1 MMKVAVVGPTGVLGR
16 SLVPLLLER
25 GHQVR
30 ALGLSTEKIRGLF
43 GDAVEAVTCDLLADG
58 LESRLPEMLAG
69 CQAAFHIATAIPRD
83 FSAPGAWDT
92 NTRLRTTGTRR
103 LLDAAL
109 EVGVR
114 HYVQQSI
121 SLAYPDRG
129 AAWIE
134 EYTPLDE
141 SPERAEIC
149 DPVIRMEGMLRA
161 ISPDDLEWCILRGGT
176 FVGPGTFQ
184 ERHMA
189 DLRAGREKVPCDGS
203 AYVSLVHVGDM
214 ARACAAVLE
223 REAAGAILNINAEP
237 MQQGDYL
244 DRLAQAAGAPRPE
257 RDPSQPC
264 PPSCRCSTRA
274 ARKLLG
280 WESLNSVIP

>member
-1 MMKVAVVGPTGVLGR
+1 MKVALVGPTGVLGR

-30 ALGLSTEKIRGLF
+30 ALGLSTEAIRGLF
-43 GDAVEAVTCDLLADG
+43 GDAVEAVACDLLAEG
-58 LESRLPEMLAG
+58 LESRLPGMLDS

-92 NTRLRTTGTRR
+92 NTRLRTVGTRR
-103 LLDAAL
+103 LLDAVL
-109 EVGVR
+109 EAGVR
-114 HYVQQSI
+114 RYVQQSI

-129 AAWIE
+129 GAWIE

-149 DPVIRMEGMLRA
+149 DP
-161 ISPDDLEWCILRGGT
+161 SDLEWCILRGGT

-184 ERHMA
+184 ERHMTG
-189 DLRAGREKVPCDGS
+189 LQAGRKKVPCDGS

-237 MQQGDYL
+237 IRQGDYL
-244 DRLAQAAGAPRPE
+244 DRLALAAGAPLPE

-274 ARKLLG
+274 AHELLG
-280 WESLNSVIP
+280 WEAVNSVIP